1 MTLLATIEASYYS
14 GGKRSFYAKFILA
27 AAIVLIALSA
37 IQFSSLGTK
46 AHPRQLV
53 DFDDFYIVGQMVW
66 HGDVDK
72 AYLVH
77 SIGEIPA
84 SPARG
89 KTLLLWTYPP
99 PFDVLVATFPL
110 TSRWIA
116 YCLFIVGSFAA
127 YLAIL
132 RRLAT
137 ESFVLALI
145 VTFPV
150 LVVEIRCGQNGFVTG
165 ALIGLTCLYLRR
177 GSALAGVPL
186 GLMAIKPHLAVA
198 FAIYT
203 LATRRWRTAVAACGT
218 VAATAIVAT
227 LVLGIEVWA
236 AFFHSIKQAGFFLAH
251 GYYPLY
257 RMVSFYAAARTLGL
271 PASLAMFVQAV
282 VAVAALTMVVAA
294 SRRFSLQ
301 QSLGLTA
308 IASLL
313 ISPYAYDYDLPILGV
328 GLALLLPDILQF
340 GTAFE
345 RSLLYLSAFFACGF
359 GLVAAVVLDPQGTK
373 IMLDESMPVS
383 LGGLALLC
391 VFGLAWRI
399 LRRGQA
405 STPQAQDATPAE
417 IKTDSVFEV
426 PSG

>member
-14 GGKRSFYAKFILA
+14 RSKRSFYAKFILA
-27 AAIVLIALSA
+27 AAIVLIVLSA
-37 IQFSSLGTK
+37 IQFSGFGTK

-66 HGDVDK
+66 HGDIDK

-77 SIGEIPA
+77 SIGETQAAP
-84 SPARG
+84 SRG

-99 PFDVLVATFPL
+99 QFDVLVAALAL

-132 RRLAT
+132 RRIAT

-145 VTFPV
+145 VTFPA

-177 GSALAGVPL
+177 GNALAG
-186 GLMAIKPHLAVA
+186 
-198 FAIYT
+198 
-203 LATRRWRTAVAACGT
+203 RTARPDGD
-218 VAATAIVAT
+218 
-227 LVLGIEVWA
+227 
-236 AFFHSIKQAGFFLAH
+236 Q
-251 GYYPLY
+251 
-257 RMVSFYAAARTLGL
+257 
-271 PASLAMFVQAV
+271 
-282 VAVAALTMVVAA
+282 AA
-294 SRRFSLQ
+294 SRRCFRGIYPCHPPLENSLRCLRNCGGDRDRCDTRFGNAGLGGLLSQHKAGRLLSRPRLLPPIQNGLILCRRKNLRPSGIARDVCAGDRGGCCVHNRRRRQQRRFSLQ

-345 RSLLYLSAFFACGF
+345 RSLLYTWPSLRAAS
-359 GLVAAVVLDPQGTK
+359 GL
-373 IMLDESMPVS
+373 
-383 LGGLALLC
+383 
-391 VFGLAWRI
+391 WRPWSWTHKAP
-399 LRRGQA
+399 R
-405 STPQAQDATPAE
+405 
-417 IKTDSVFEV
+417 
-426 PSG
+426 